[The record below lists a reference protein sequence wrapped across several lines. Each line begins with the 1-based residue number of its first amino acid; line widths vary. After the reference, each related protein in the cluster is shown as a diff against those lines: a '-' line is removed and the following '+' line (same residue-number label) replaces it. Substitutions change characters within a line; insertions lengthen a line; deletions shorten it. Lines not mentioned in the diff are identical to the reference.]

1 MGRPRQ
7 IKPLPTGSNRRS
19 FLKRSIP
26 AAMAATAAPLLLT
39 TGVSAI
45 AQANPSVFQ
54 HGVASGDPLADRVI
68 LWTRVTPATA
78 KSVVT
83 VRYVVATDAA
93 LSNVVSRG
101 MTKTNTNRDLTVKV
115 DAAGL
120 QPQTTYYYQF
130 SADGQDSPIGRT
142 RTLPLGEIDRLRMA
156 VVSCSNFAYGYFNV
170 YRRIAERADIDM
182 VVHLGDY
189 IYEYGSGQY
198 GTTRPCE
205 PASEII
211 TLGDYRTRHAQYK
224 RDADSQAMLRQHPL
238 IAIWDDHETANNSWV
253 NGAENHKSGTDGSW
267 PTRVAAALQAYYE
280 WMPVRIVN
288 AAMPRH
294 NYRSYAFGNLVD
306 LILLEERLG
315 GRSEQLGSNI
325 GSAAGYFIQS
335 GAYNDATRQLLGAEE
350 EAWLFDKLRDSHAR
364 WKLIGQGVMFA
375 QVKVQGAPNST
386 GGGVFFNSDAW
397 DGYQPARNRVFDV
410 LKGGAGQ
417 NAVDNVVILTG
428 DIHSSWAADLSQDP
442 NNPDL
447 TTGGYNPATGEGSH
461 AVEFVG
467 TSVSSPGIDDPATAA
482 GTIAALTPANP
493 HIKYINLNKRGY
505 MLIDADASRCVC
517 EWWHVD
523 SVAAI
528 SSNEA
533 FAVAFEVQDG
543 SNHLV
548 TSVQTTPRTDPPLL
562 AP

>member
-7 IKPLPTGSNRRS
+7 IKPLPSGSNRRS
-19 FLKRSIP
+19 FLKRAIP
-26 AAMAATAAPLLLT
+26 ATMAATAAPLLLT

-45 AQANPSVFQ
+45 AQPNPSVSQ
-54 HGVASGDPLADRVI
+54 HGVASGDPLSDRVI
-68 LWTRVTPATA
+68 LWTRITPATA
-78 KSVVT
+78 RSVVT

-93 LSNVVSRG
+93 LSNIVARG
-101 MTKTNTNRDLTVKV
+101 NTKTNTHRDLTVKV

-130 SADGQDSPIGRT
+130 SAEGQDSPIGRT
-142 RTLPLGEIDRLRMA
+142 RTLPLGDVDSLRMA

-198 GTTRPCE
+198 GSTRPCE

-211 TLGDYRTRHAQYK
+211 TLTDYRTRHAQYK

-238 IAIWDDHETANNSWV
+238 VAIWDDHETANNAWV
-253 NGAENHKSGTDGSW
+253 DGAENHQGGTEGSW

-280 WMPVRIVN
+280 WMPVRIVD
-288 AAMPRH
+288 AAKPQH

-315 GRSEQLGSNI
+315 GRAAQLGSNI

-335 GAYNDATRQLLGAEE
+335 GAYNDPARQLLGAKE
-350 EAWLFDKLRDSHAR
+350 EAWLFDKLRTSQAR

-375 QVKVQGAPNST
+375 QVKVQGAPNSA

-397 DGYQPARNRVFDV
+397 DGYQPARNRVYDV

-417 NAVDNVVILTG
+417 TAVDNVVILTG

-442 NNPDL
+442 NNPDPSS
-447 TTGGYNPATGEGSH
+447 GGYNPATGEGSH

-467 TSVSSPGIDDPATAA
+467 TSVSSPGVDDPAAAA

-493 HIKYINLNKRGY
+493 HLKYINLNKRGY
-505 MLIDADASRCVC
+505 MLIDADANRCVC

-523 SVAAI
+523 TVARI

-533 FAVAFEVQDG
+533 FAVAFEVRAG

-548 TSVQTTPRTDPPLL
+548 ASVQTTPRTDAPLL